1 MESPPLHVGEH
12 QPWLLAHVPPL
23 VPALILFLTL
33 TCCGGVQE
41 VGRHKGGRKRR
52 KSCVIMRVV
61 ADSQEN
67 KSFFYFEI
75 AALNLDKILI
85 A

>member
-23 VPALILFLTL
+23 VSALILFLTL

-41 VGRHKGGRKRR
+41 VERHKGGREGEW
-52 KSCVIMRVV
+52 VIMRIV
-61 ADSQEN
+61 AEDSQEN
-67 KSFFYFEI
+67 ISIFSLR
-75 AALNLDKILI
+75 AWPLI
-85 A
+85 